1 MIPSHVFVFIIAL
14 YGVVLMINLVVQEIG
29 EYQAKMSPHKVWD
42 IVWEHTPNFHQYES
56 LTNVIPGLLLGSLFF
71 VKRGDS
77 ILLEFFVKFII
88 ILLVRA
94 LTTVST
100 IFPKHENCDSSNL
113 TWWNVLSGCYD
124 KVFSG
129 HTAFVVLFTLIFL
142 REGLLNSA
150 TFWVINLLQMATI
163 VLTRAHFTVD
173 VILGFV
179 VTYLVYDGN
188 YSILGKKV

>member
-1 MIPSHVFVFIIAL
+1 MIPSHVFIFIITL
-14 YGVVLMINLVVQEIG
+14 YGVALMINLVVQEIG
-29 EYQAKMSPHKVWD
+29 EYQAKTSPDKVWD
-42 IVWEHTPNFHQYES
+42 IVWEHTPNFHQYEM

-113 TWWNVLSGCYD
+113 TWWNVLGGCYD

-150 TFWVINLLQMATI
+150 TFWGINLLQMATI
-163 VLTRAHFTVD
+163 VLTRSHFTVD

-179 VTYLVYDGN
+179 ITYLVYDGN
-188 YSILGKKV
+188 YSILGKKI